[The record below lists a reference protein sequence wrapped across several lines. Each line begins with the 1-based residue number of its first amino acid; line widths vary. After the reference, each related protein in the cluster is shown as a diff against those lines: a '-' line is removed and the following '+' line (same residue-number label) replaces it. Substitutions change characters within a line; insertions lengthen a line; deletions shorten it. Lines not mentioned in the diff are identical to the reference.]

1 MEQRTLKYLL
11 KPSAYPEPTTAIH
24 LIQTHVSFIFITDAF
39 VYKIKKPVD
48 FGFLN
53 FSTLDRRRFYCN
65 EEVRLNRRLCPD
77 IYLGVVEVR
86 ESPGCAMINGEG
98 TIVDYAVKMK
108 KLPEE
113 RMLDRLLLE
122 GKATTADIG
131 RIARTVAEFHL
142 NAERSEEIDWYG
154 STECIRRNWDENFQ
168 QIAEFS
174 SVTIS
179 KRDLQIIRGWVETF
193 LEENDRLFADRVSQ
207 GFIRDCDGDIHMEN
221 ICLSDQV
228 WIFDCIEFNSRFR
241 YSDTAADIAFLLV
254 DFDLCERPDFAA
266 LFLSEYSAVTGDRTL
281 GEVLDFYKVYRAFV
295 RGKVESFRLHD
306 PNIPEKEKEA
316 ARGRATRYFRL
327 ARGYVIRRKLPPTL
341 FITCGLMGSGKSTIA
356 ADLASELGLHRL
368 SSDQVRKEIAS
379 VPEFSRVLAAYGTGI
394 YSPESTTATYRE
406 LLLRAEKT
414 LSAGESVI
422 IDATFRSREE
432 RDLCR
437 ALAEKLSVPMRIIRT
452 TSPEEAIKQRLDR
465 RLSDSR
471 EVSDGRWELFQ
482 RQKEEFE
489 QVGHDEPQQ
498 ISLDTSLPLHDTID
512 AILSTMGLL

>member
-1 MEQRTLKYLL
+1 MEQRTLKSLL
-11 KPSAYPEPTTAIH
+11 KPSAYPEPTTAVH
-24 LIQTHVSFIFITDAF
+24 LVQTHVSFIFITDAF
-39 VYKIKKPVD
+39 AYKIKKPVD

-86 ESPGCAMINGEG
+86 ESTDGAMIDGEG
-98 TIVDYAVKMK
+98 NIVDYAVKMK
-108 KLPEE
+108 RLPEE
-113 RMLDRLLLE
+113 RMLDRLLQE
-122 GKATTADIG
+122 GKATAADIG

-154 STECIRRNWDENFQ
+154 STECIKRNWDENFQ

-174 SVTIS
+174 SATIS
-179 KRDLQIIRGWVETF
+179 KRDLRIIRDWVETF
-193 LEENDRLFADRVSQ
+193 LAENDRLLADRVSQ

-221 ICLSDQV
+221 ICLADHV

-254 DFDLCERPDFAA
+254 DFDLHGRPDFSAQFLGEYAA
-266 LFLSEYSAVTGDRTL
+266 ATGDRTL
-281 GEVLDFYKVYRAFV
+281 EGVLDFYKVYRAFV

-306 PNIPEKEKEA
+306 PDIPENEKEA
-316 ARGRATRYFRL
+316 ARERAIRYFRL
-327 ARGYVIRRKLPPTL
+327 ARGYVVRRRLPPTL

-356 ADLASELGLHRL
+356 SALASELGLHRL
-368 SSDQVRKEIAS
+368 SSDQVRKELAS
-379 VPEFSRVLAAYGTGI
+379 VPEHSRVLAAYGTGI
-394 YSPESTTATYRE
+394 YSPESTAATYRE
-406 LLLRAEKT
+406 LLARAEKA
-414 LSAGESVI
+414 LSAGQSVI
-422 IDATFRSREE
+422 IDATFRSRAE

-437 ALAEKLSVPMRIIRT
+437 ALAEKMSVPICIIRT
-452 TSPEEAIKQRLDR
+452 TSPEGAIKQRLDL

-489 QVGHDEPQQ
+489 QVGYDEPQQ

-512 AILSTMGLL
+512 TVLNTMGML